1 MIFGAST
8 WDMKPGF
15 FLNKIA
21 IKKTPD
27 SMKTGD
33 LMYTNTMP
41 FGDFHFIFSKNDKI
55 EQRPWQS

>member
-1 MIFGAST
+1 
-8 WDMKPGF
+8 MKPGF

-33 LMYTNTMP
+33 LMNTNTMP

-55 EQRPWQS
+55 EQRP